1 MKKLLFICFA
11 FVAFQASSQDL
22 NSMAS
27 SAMGGDTNS
36 LIDGFAADQV
46 KSLTKKLGL
55 SDTQQ
60 EQVSGLVVSTLKS
73 DKFKKLLGNLDPS
86 ALMGS
91 SDKKAQ
97 VQEALM
103 KDESF
108 KKGMND
114 ILTDEQK
121 MKMKAGNTMRK
132 DG

>member
-11 FVAFQASSQDL
+11 FIAIQLSAQDL
-22 NSMAS
+22 NSMAG
-27 SAMGGDTNS
+27 SALGGDTSS

-46 KSLTKKLGL
+46 KSLTKKLNL
-55 SDTQQ
+55 SEAQQ

-91 SDKKAQ
+91 SDKKAE
-97 VQEALM
+97 VKDALM
-103 KDESF
+103 KDENF

-121 MKMKAGNTMRK
+121 TKMKS
-132 DG
+132 